1 METEVLSHAHVISE
15 DIFQPRPH
23 SVESGGAEGLSYT
36 LANGTVETAI
46 NAEDAIRRC
55 PVLGKMPLEQANV
68 LLELATVGQQKM
80 DAEKKPKEE
89 VERKPKPEESEKSK
103 VLKPEAENKPPVN
116 EMADKTS
123 SIKPV
128 VTNQATIQHEANQVP
143 KLDLARM
150 DKRTGSGDIIPATA
164 YAQVDTERNA
174 RDLIIVAEKPG
185 GIVAAQESATKFQA
199 EQLAHEIEQRHEE
212 VVPTLSETLNARPDV
227 EIIQKEAKPFVAQPR
242 IEAVSNDL
250 GLGIVT
256 NIDIEQPKAITHVSE
271 ADMKDISTAPPDQD
285 WGIFDD
291 ANILSELK
299 FNENEILNLQE
310 LFGLSSTNITPVD
323 EIGQETYSLE
333 EVGASLSTEL
343 VIEDGTLETFELL
356 ISLVADE
363 RAEDASLELSEIE
376 PGNQIILVEI
386 KPPEISGANI
396 FEEYLEAQS
405 ETESEPSI
413 DTIRAGSNDQPLEK
427 TLAQL
432 ATAFRELPAEN
443 EEVRS
448 VIRDLSEAFSH
459 SNNII
464 DTKTEVVRI
473 TPAIIQKLLE
483 LLRLIGYENPQKALL
498 ELVARHDLE
507 FLAQAMHYLSQLT
520 NLDNQQEFLVLGKRT
535 TFQPSYT
542 EPLAVRIGKIIM
554 GFARP
559 HFDNL
564 QLVPAD

>member
-1 METEVLSHAHVISE
+1 MGTEVLSTTAVMPESVVHQS
-15 DIFQPRPH
+15 PNP
-23 SVESGGAEGLSYT
+23 VESMGTEGLSYT

-150 DKRTGSGDIIPATA
+150 DKRTGSGATA

-291 ANILSELK
+291 ENILSELK

-310 LFGLSSTNITPVD
+310 LLGLASTNITPVD
-323 EIGQETYSLE
+323 EIGQETYNLE

-356 ISLVADE
+356 ISLVADADE

-396 FEEYLEAQS
+396 FEEYLESQS

-413 DTIRAGSNDQPLEK
+413 DTIRAGSNDQPLVK

-432 ATAFRELPAEN
+432 AIAFRELPAEN

-473 TPAIIQKLLE
+473 TPAIIQKLLG
-483 LLRLIGYENPQKALL
+483 LLRLIGYENPQEALL
-498 ELVARHDLE
+498 ELVTRHDLE

-564 QLVPAD
+564 